1 MIFQAKVMT
10 KDTRFIL
17 RAQVKD
23 NNIPDNF
30 QRSFSS
36 AFKSK
41 FWIFRNDISVCTIY
55 VRTTKSLT
63 SRIQI
68 CIKKS
73 FIFGSVYMNILN
85 KIRHW
90 YLVALSL
97 FYCSSCAFIAFMLHV
112 ISLLAV
118 SFFMFLCAFV
128 CILMKI
134 TFLSKPTTR
143 YDAGNIRRRYF
154 CIDPSPDSTVAVV
167 AVG

>member
-1 MIFQAKVMT
+1 
-10 KDTRFIL
+10 
-17 RAQVKD
+17 
-23 NNIPDNF
+23 
-30 QRSFSS
+30 
-36 AFKSK
+36 
-41 FWIFRNDISVCTIY
+41 
-55 VRTTKSLT
+55 
-63 SRIQI
+63 
-68 CIKKS
+68 
-73 FIFGSVYMNILN
+73 MNILN

-97 FYCSSCAFIAFMLHV
+97 FYCSSCAFIAFMFHV
-112 ISLLAV
+112 ISLLAMCIIV
-118 SFFMFLCAFV
+118 SFLMFLCAFV